1 MTTPLFTGFT
11 QHAYVTTDI
20 DRAQAVFAENYGVS
34 KFLTMRDIPYGN
46 GRALHIALA
55 YAGNAM
61 IELIQPIGDIPLYQ
75 ETLPARGFALRFH
88 HLGHF
93 LDSEAEWQDILAQV
107 KAKKM
112 KIAVEGDAGGLKY
125 LYVDL
130 RDSLDHFVEYVYH
143 GSLESQAMLAGIPRN

>member
-1 MTTPLFTGFT
+1 MATPLFKRFT

-20 DRAQAVFAENYGVS
+20 DRAQTVFAENYGVTQ
-34 KFLTMRDIPYGN
+34 FMTMRDIPYGE
-46 GRALHIALA
+46 GCALHIALA
-55 YAGNAM
+55 YADNAM

-75 ETLPARGFALRFH
+75 CRLPAQGFALRFH

-107 KAKKM
+107 TAKKM
-112 KIAVEGDAGGLKY
+112 KVAAQGDSGGLKY

-130 RDSLDHFVEYVYH
+130 RDSLDHFVEYVYY
-143 GSLESQAMLAGIPRN
+143 GSPESRAMLDAVPHN